1 MRVISD
7 EDVAAVLSL
16 PELLDVC
23 ERALLADGRGET
35 VRPDRPHY
43 PLGAGL
49 DGPEPL
55 GTGLTMPAYV
65 EGEPYAATKLATV
78 HPDNPSRGLP
88 TVRAHLSLVDA
99 RTGEPV
105 ALLSAERLTN
115 ARTGCIGGLATREL
129 AVDGPLTVGVLGA
142 GAQARWQTRAIAAA
156 REVEAVRLYSPS
168 PSRERCAADLRER
181 GLDASAVGTPRTA
194 VEGADVV
201 VTATTSHDPVFP
213 ADALSPGTL
222 VVAVGAYTSEMQE
235 LDPAVFDR
243 AARVFADVPEEVAEV
258 GDLRGTGLDVGDLVP
273 LSSALAGEAGRET
286 DEEILVAESVGTAV
300 LDAAGGAHLYGRAVE
315 AGLGSEVSL

>member
-7 EDVAAVLSL
+7 DDVAAVLSL

-43 PLGAGL
+43 PVGAGL
-49 DGPEPL
+49 DGPDPL

-65 EGEPYAATKLATV
+65 EGDPYAATKLATV

-156 REVEAVRLYSPS
+156 REVAAVRVHSPS
-168 PSRERCAADLRER
+168 DSRERCAADLRER
-181 GLDASAVGTPRTA
+181 GLDASAVETPRAA
-194 VEGADVV
+194 VVDADVV

-222 VVAVGAYTSEMQE
+222 VVAVGAYTGEMRE

-258 GDLRGTGLDVGDLVP
+258 GDLRETGLAVADLVP
-273 LSSALAGEAGRET
+273 LSSALAGEVGRET
-286 DEEILVAESVGTAV
+286 DEEVLVAESVGTAV
-300 LDAAGGAHLYGRAVE
+300 LDAAGGSHLYERAAD